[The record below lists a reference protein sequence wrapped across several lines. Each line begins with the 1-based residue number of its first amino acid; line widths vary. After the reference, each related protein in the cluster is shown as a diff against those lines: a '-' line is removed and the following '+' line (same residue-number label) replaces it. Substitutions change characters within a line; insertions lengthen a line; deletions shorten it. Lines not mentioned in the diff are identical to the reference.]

1 MAAQEKQDSGM
12 NRQNTLSPNL
22 RNQHK
27 INTQTDN
34 SKKRFRLSRAATHEL
49 LLQKETLSLPDI
61 VDTLGDRPY
70 AVKESITEYL
80 TELRARNETVDEVRN
95 EEEAKADAKRKAAID
110 ATKFDPDA
118 EVPEASETED
128 SASATEA
135 DGEDKKAAAGD
146 ESAEKPAADEEE
158 KKTPEDGSDKDK
170 DKDKKE

>member
-1 MAAQEKQDSGM
+1 M
-12 NRQNTLSPNL
+12 
-22 RNQHK
+22 
-27 INTQTDN
+27 
-34 SKKRFRLSRAATHEL
+34 
-49 LLQKETLSLPDI
+49 LQKETLSLPDI
-61 VDTLGDRPY
+61 VDTLGERPY
-70 AVKESITEYL
+70 AVKESVTEYL

-128 SASATEA
+128 SANAADA
-135 DGEDKKAAAGD
+135 DGEDKKAAA
-146 ESAEKPAADEEE
+146 AEKPAVDDEE

>member
-1 MAAQEKQDSGM
+1 MIS
-12 NRQNTLSPNL
+12 NLTLGN
-22 RNQHK
+22 
-27 INTQTDN
+27 
-34 SKKRFRLSRAATHEL
+34 FYRLAEL

-70 AVKESITEYL
+70 AVKESVTEYL

-95 EEEAKADAKRKAAID
+95 EEEAKAEAKRKAAID

-128 SASATEA
+128 SANAAEA
-135 DGEDKKAAAGD
+135 DGQDKKAAAGD
-146 ESAEKPAADEEE
+146 DTADKPAADGEE
-158 KKTPEDGSDKDK
+158 KKASEDASDKDK